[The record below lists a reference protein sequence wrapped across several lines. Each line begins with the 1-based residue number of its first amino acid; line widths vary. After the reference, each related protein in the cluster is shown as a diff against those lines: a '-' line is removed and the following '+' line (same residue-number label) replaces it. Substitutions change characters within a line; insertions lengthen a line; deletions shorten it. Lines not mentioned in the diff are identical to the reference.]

1 MPQHAP
7 PPPIWVLLPDGEQ
20 KVRGRL
26 HERQQTRSTWMHKVG
41 LPMWSATQEGAKAV
55 EYVVWLETEHV
66 RPVDGV
72 SYSSV
77 PTTPLPAAAPP
88 PARWGW
94 RVQRLPHRTGGG
106 TVVHDHDCPD
116 APQAGAEL
124 DLDGALTALRR
135 PGASACQRC
144 DAAAAL
150 TPLA

>member
-1 MPQHAP
+1 MSSCVP
-7 PPPIWVLLPDGEQ
+7 PPPIWVILPDEEQ
-20 KVRGRL
+20 KIRGRL
-26 HERQQTRSTWMHKVG
+26 HERRQTRSTWLHKVG
-41 LPMWSATQEGAKAV
+41 LPMWSATEHGAKPV

-66 RPVDGV
+66 RPVTGV

-77 PTTPLPAAAPP
+77 PTVPLPAPTPP

-94 RVQRLPHRTGGG
+94 RVQRLPHRTGGIL
-106 TVVHDHDCPD
+106 VHDHDCPN
-116 APQAGAEL
+116 APQGGEEL
-124 DLDGALTALRR
+124 DLDDALTALRR